1 MAADKDKKLKRE
13 QGLRLKE
20 ARERAGYE
28 SATDAAKDLG
38 VSKDTYIQHESG
50 IRGFKGRAEDYAAK
64 FKVSPEWLLWGKAS
78 AGRMAEIQEL
88 LGAIPEQRRNLA
100 EELVITTLDR
110 ILKDAG

>member
-1 MAADKDKKLKRE
+1 MAGDKEKLKRE

-50 IRGFKGRAEDYAAK
+50 IRGFKARAEDYAAK
-64 FKVSPEWLLWGKAS
+64 LKVSPEWLLWGKPS
-78 AGRMAEIQEL
+78 PGRMAEIQNL
-88 LGAIPEQRRNLA
+88 LGAIPEQRRALA
-100 EELVITTLDR
+100 EDLVITTLDR
-110 ILKDAG
+110 LLKEGR